1 MLKKFIFCC
10 FLILVSTIPIFP
22 QIAYDESVTFNSK
35 ILLLDTTINNT
46 LSFEEENKTY
56 TTQLLPERISF
67 MEKFLW
73 GKNGAFRKIGL
84 AGDLNIEN
92 REKEIKLRR
101 TLLTIHQ
108 TLGILTWFSMA
119 ATVTAGQLWLDG
131 KLDSPSLHRTL
142 KYPTIIGYSLT
153 GLFSVISPPP
163 IERRKEFSTIS
174 IHKTLAWLHFAG
186 MVATPILGRL
196 ILSSNDYYKSAR
208 FHQIVGY
215 STFTV
220 FSISLLTILL
230 FK

>member
-1 MLKKFIFCC
+1 MLKKFTLYFIIT
-10 FLILVSTIPIFP
+10 LISTISMFSQIGFNELVSFNCKIP
-22 QIAYDESVTFNSK
+22 
-35 ILLLDTTINNT
+35 LRDTTLNNT
-46 LSFEEENKTY
+46 LSFEEDDISN
-56 TTQLLPERISF
+56 TQILPEKISF

-84 AGDLNIEN
+84 AGNLNIEN

-108 TLGILTWFSMA
+108 TFGILTWFSMA
-119 ATVTAGQLWLDG
+119 ATVAAGQLWLDG
-131 KLDSPSLHRTL
+131 KLHSPSLHRTL

-153 GLFSVISPPP
+153 GLLSVITPPP
-163 IERRKEFSTIS
+163 IERRIEFSTIS
-174 IHKTLAWLHFAG
+174 FHKTLAWLHFAG

-196 ILSSNDYYKSAR
+196 ILSSSDYYKSAR
-208 FHQIVGY
+208 FHQIVAY

-220 FSISLLTILL
+220 FSISLLSILL

>member
-1 MLKKFIFCC
+1 MLM
-10 FLILVSTIPIFP
+10 STISIFP
-22 QIAYDESVTFNSK
+22 HTGYNEFVILNSK
-35 ILLLDTTINNT
+35 IPLLDTTLNYT
-46 LSFEEENKTY
+46 LSFEEDEKSN

-92 REKEIKLRR
+92 RQKEIKLRR

-153 GLFSVISPPP
+153 GLLSVITPPP
-163 IERRKEFSTIS
+163 IERRREFSTIS
-174 IHKTLAWLHFAG
+174 FHKTLAWLHFAG

-196 ILSSNDYYKSAR
+196 ILSSTDYYKSAR

-220 FSISLLTILL
+220 FSISLLSILL